1 MFLALFE
8 FPRPPTIYLG
18 SNYNPSGRRNTLVIM
33 AMASDNAELRHVEIA
48 SLGAGVLFLGVLYA
62 MLCSYHN
69 RHQLRRMLDDDTHN
83 F

>member
-1 MFLALFE
+1 
-8 FPRPPTIYLG
+8 
-18 SNYNPSGRRNTLVIM
+18 M